1 MRLNEGPGLVKAPG
15 LYFCRYQGCLCAAC
29 QFSLPAPTSVS
40 GQSILGQRRRP
51 ASTYGAVSS
60 HAPEGARANHTGIIG
75 PKRMWEPACRRCAAR
90 AALGLTGAAFLSPY
104 KWQPSRDPTAA
115 PTNPIIRSML
125 RQQTSKDRIRA
136 ARCLPWFLRCC
147 ADRAPPAFTG
157 AAFLSPYKWQPSRDP
172 RQPNK
177 PHNHVYACGSTAPRA
192 ALAGRFI
199 SQS

>member
-1 MRLNEGPGLVKAPG
+1 MSRKGCVAPPGSVRHRKIAGAALRPFRDTRPLLQTNRA
-15 LYFCRYQGCLCAAC
+15 YQGCLCAAC

-40 GQSILGQRRRP
+40 DPSILDQRRRP
-51 ASTYGAVSS
+51 PSTYGAVSS
-60 HAPEGARANHTGIIG
+60 HAPKGPRANDTGIIG
-75 PKRMWEPACRRCAAR
+75 PKQMWEPACRRCAAR

-104 KWQPSRDPTAA
+104 KWR
-115 PTNPIIRSML
+115 
-125 RQQTSKDRIRA
+125 
-136 ARCLPWFLRCC
+136 
-147 ADRAPPAFTG
+147 
-157 AAFLSPYKWQPSRDP
+157 PSRDP